1 MKNQPI
7 HDNISSTK
15 TNKNMEED
23 RETLID
29 PTLYEIYLDV
39 LDLNTKEADNLE
51 KQGCLEITD
60 VETMSDET
68 LRQMLISR
76 DIRAS
81 RCERLK
87 AFRTWLREQEAKYTK
102 KEINE
107 HMISDLKTS
116 TLTDILLKEPMHE
129 EELRRDMRIK
139 LSAVEPMPFDG
150 SDEGFERFK
159 QALSAYLGQAEL
171 TYIIRHKKSARK
183 AITGMEN
190 MDDTSTIESRT
201 TYTLPDEAYYPDT
214 TTDKFKRDNTLVYN
228 MLRAKCTGGPAAEC
242 VREHEDSQDGRT
254 TWIKICAWYEG
265 DSVTSTMAMQARSDL
280 MQLRYSD
287 RSRFNNM
294 SLYISKFKKNM
305 TILKNAG
312 QSMTEDAYKQQ
323 FLTGITSSDMQAAR
337 KTALAHASTWT
348 LDAIMNFIRMSYLQ
362 DMAVRNTGV
371 IRERRF
377 AFAMRG

>member
-1 MKNQPI
+1 
-7 HDNISSTK
+7 
-15 TNKNMEED
+15 
-23 RETLID
+23 
-29 PTLYEIYLDV
+29 
-39 LDLNTKEADNLE
+39 
-51 KQGCLEITD
+51 
-60 VETMSDET
+60 
-68 LRQMLISR
+68 
-76 DIRAS
+76 
-81 RCERLK
+81 
-87 AFRTWLREQEAKYTK
+87 
-102 KEINE
+102 
-107 HMISDLKTS
+107 
-116 TLTDILLKEPMHE
+116 
-129 EELRRDMRIK
+129 
-139 LSAVEPMPFDG
+139 MPFDG

-190 MDDTSTIESRT
+190 IDDTSTIESRT
-201 TYTLPDEAYYPDT
+201 TYTLPEEAYYPDT

-265 DSVTSTMAMQARSDL
+265 DSVTSTMAMQARSEL

-294 SLYISKFKKNM
+294 SVYISKFKKNM

-312 QSMTEDAYKQQ
+312 QAMTEDAYKQQ

-371 IRERRF
+371 TRERRF
-377 AFAMRG
+377 AFATRG